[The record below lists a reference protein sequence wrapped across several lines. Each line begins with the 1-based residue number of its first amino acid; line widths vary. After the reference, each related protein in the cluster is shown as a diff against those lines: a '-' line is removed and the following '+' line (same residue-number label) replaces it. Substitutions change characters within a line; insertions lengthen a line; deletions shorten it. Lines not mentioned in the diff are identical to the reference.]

1 MARQKNDGKGRM
13 GGRAKGTPNKATT
26 DLKTWVAS
34 ILDDGREQFIKDLE
48 KLEPIER
55 IKVYTNLLNYVLPKQ
70 APVSNDT
77 SPSEEVTGFTIVVQN
92 KEEAEI
98 VRRIC
103 EH

>member
-1 MARQKNDGKGRM
+1 MGRIKGTPKT
-13 GGRAKGTPNKATT
+13 GGRAVGTPNKVTA
-26 DLKTWVAS
+26 DLREWIS
-34 ILDDGREQFIKDLE
+34 CIIDNGREQFIKDLE

-77 SPSEEVTGFTIVVQN
+77 SQSEEVTGLTIVVQN
-92 KEEAEI
+92 NEEAEI